1 MTRNE
6 LIELISNGKTDTLL
20 IKLEADRI
28 EVWEW
33 DFHFVLEDI
42 VKKYFR

>member
-1 MTRNE
+1 MDKNE

-20 IKLEADRI
+20 IKLEADGI
-28 EVWEW
+28 EVWER